1 MDAFGYFQSS
11 GERVGAGV
19 NRGEGAG
26 DGSIPSEGD
35 GSSGFQVSGDEEI
48 IDGGDIVGVAG
59 GGGAEAGVSGRAVSS
74 DLESVAGEKVR
85 GGGGALDF
93 EDGGGGSGQDT
104 HSIIGGINRE
114 GAGVERKAIH
124 STGKG

>member
-1 MDAFGYFQSS
+1 MDTFGYFQSS

-26 DGSIPSEGD
+26 DGSVASERD
-35 GSSGFQVSGDEEI
+35 GSSGFQVSGDEEV

-59 GGGAEAGVSGRAVSS
+59 GGGAEAGVSGVREASY
-74 DLESVAGEKVR
+74 LQGVAGEEVR

-93 EDGGGGSGQDT
+93 KNGGGGGSADIDVARG
-104 HSIIGGINRE
+104 
-114 GAGVERKAIH
+114 
-124 STGKG
+124 

>member
-11 GERVGAGV
+11 GERVGSGV

-26 DGSIPSEGD
+26 DGSIASEGD
-35 GSSGFQVSGDEEI
+35 GASGFQVSGDEEI

-59 GGGAEAGVSGRAVSS
+59 GRGAESGVSSRAVSS
-74 DLESVAGEKVR
+74 YLESIAGEKVR

-93 EDGGGGSGQDT
+93 EDGGGSGADAEEEAGSGNIKT
-104 HSIIGGINRE
+104 GIER
-114 GAGVERKAIH
+114 GVV
-124 STGKG
+124 

>member
-1 MDAFGYFQSS
+1 MDTFGYFQSS

-35 GSSGFQVSGDEEI
+35 GSSSFQVSGDEEI
-48 IDGGDIVGVAG
+48 IDGGDVVGVAG
-59 GGGAEAGVSGRAVSS
+59 GACAESRVGGGREAS
-74 DLESVAGEKVR
+74 DLESVAGEQVR

-93 EDGGGGSGQDT
+93 EDGGGSG
-104 HSIIGGINRE
+104 
-114 GAGVERKAIH
+114 A
-124 STGKG
+124 